1 MVVAVIVE
9 FRPHAQGELLDVW
22 QLRLVVNVLRKRVYV
37 YTRVRNVNR
46 WKARSAIWGSSFT
59 RARNYAFLA

>member
-22 QLRLVVNVLRKRVYV
+22 QLRLVVNVLRKIRIRVYAC
-37 YTRVRNVNR
+37 T
-46 WKARSAIWGSSFT
+46 
-59 RARNYAFLA
+59 